1 MISKAKRTFT
11 LQQDESDCG
20 VACLLSAIRYLEGNN
35 NLENL
40 RKLSGTDVFGT
51 TLLGL
56 TQCAEAVGITAEGF
70 EAEVEHL
77 FDLKQLSLLHL
88 TLENG
93 LEHFVLNYGYNNL
106 SQKFL
111 IGDPATGVSYW
122 DNSELQK
129 VWKSKVLLTLEPNHS
144 FIKAKIENNAKKKW
158 LFFLLKDD
166 INILLTATFLG
177 IVIAGLGLSTA
188 IFIQKLVDEIIPK
201 QEIKRMFS
209 GFLILFT
216 LLLAKSSISF
226 IRQLF
231 LLQQAKD
238 FNERINSS
246 FVEKLLRLPKLFF
259 DSRKTGDL
267 IARLNDTMRIQ
278 KSIAYLSSTFVIDFL
293 VIVIS
298 SVYLFSFHYAIALTA
313 LTSIPLMGFCAWKYN
328 AKIITQNTNVMTAY
342 SANESNYID
351 AIQGIDVIKSHGKEN
366 QYAQK
371 IRSFFSQFQSN
382 SNILGKTGNSF
393 NLIVDVLATVI
404 IITIM
409 AETAYLTLEKTLKT
423 GEMMAILSI
432 GIGIIPSCT
441 RLMLT
446 NLQIQEAKVAY
457 NRMYEFTSIEPEK
470 STLASHEWNNP
481 FEKLEIK
488 NLSFRF
494 AGRSLLLKN
503 INLSVNKGSIT
514 ALIGESGCGKS
525 TIFQVLQKFYLYET
539 GDILINNYI
548 NLMDL
553 PTKNWRDVIAVVPQD
568 IKLFNCSIIENI
580 CLSNR
585 EDDLKLVIDLCEQ
598 HDLGNYFNQFPSGIF
613 TKVGEDGLNLSGG
626 QKQIVALLRALFNKP
641 QLLLLDEATAALD
654 PKTETFILNLLIKLK
669 EQMGILLVTHKE
681 STINIAD
688 DVYEIENGISKH
700 LNLSI

>member
-1 MISKAKRTFT
+1 MINKAKRTFI

-20 VACLLSAIRYLEGNN
+20 VACLLSAVRYFEGNN

-40 RKLSGTDVFGT
+40 RKLSGTDGFGT

-56 TQCAEAVGITAEGF
+56 IQCAETIGITAEGF
-70 EAEVEHL
+70 EAELEHL

-88 TLENG
+88 ALENG
-93 LEHFVLNYGYNNL
+93 LEHFVLNYGYNDKTR
-106 SQKFL
+106 KFL

-129 VWKSKVLLTLEPNHS
+129 FWKSKVLLTLEPNDT
-144 FIKAKIENNAKKKW
+144 FIKSKTENNAKIKW
-158 LFFLLKDD
+158 LFSLLKDD
-166 INILLTATFLG
+166 INILLTTTFLG
-177 IVIAGLGLSTA
+177 IVIAALGLSTS
-188 IFIQKLVDEIIPK
+188 IFTQKLVDEIIPK

-209 GFLILFT
+209 GFCILFI
-216 LLLAKSSISF
+216 LLLAKSGISF

-246 FVEKLLRLPKLFF
+246 FVEKLLCLPKLFF

-278 KSIAYLSSTFVIDFL
+278 KSIAYLSGTFVIDFL
-293 VIVIS
+293 IIVIS
-298 SVYLFSFHYAIALTA
+298 SVYLFTFHYTIALTA
-313 LTSIPLMGFCAWKYN
+313 LTAIPLMGFCAWKYN
-328 AKIITQNTNVMTAY
+328 GKIITQNTNVMATY

-351 AIQGIDVIKSHGKEN
+351 TMQGIDVIKSLGKEN
-366 QYAQK
+366 QYAKK
-371 IRSFFSQFQSN
+371 IRNFFSQFQLN
-382 SNILGKTGNSF
+382 SIILGKTGNRFS
-393 NLIVDVLATVI
+393 LIVEVLATVI
-404 IITIM
+404 IIAIM
-409 AETAYLTLEKTLKT
+409 AETAFLTLEKTLKI

-457 NRMYEFTSIEPEK
+457 NRMYEFASLGPEK
-470 STLASHEWNNP
+470 SISSNNEGNSL

-503 INLSVNKGSIT
+503 VNVTLRKGNIT
-514 ALIGESGCGKS
+514 VLIGESGCGKS
-525 TIFQVLQKFYLYET
+525 TILQLLQKFYQHET
-539 GDILINNYI
+539 GSILINGNI
-548 NLMDL
+548 NLLEL
-553 PTKNWRDVIAVVPQD
+553 PTKGWREIIATVPQE

-580 CLSNR
+580 CLSNK
-585 EDDLKLVIDLCEQ
+585 EDDFKLVIDLCKQ
-598 HDLGNYFNQFPSGIF
+598 YDLDNYFNQFPAGIF

-626 QKQIVALLRALFNKP
+626 QKQIVALLRALFTKP

-654 PKTETFILNLLIKLK
+654 PKTETFILNLLIGLK
-669 EQMGILLVTHKE
+669 EQMAILLITHKE
-681 STINIAD
+681 STTKIAD
-688 DVYEIENGISKH
+688 EIYMVENGEIRIYTH
-700 LNLSI
+700 N